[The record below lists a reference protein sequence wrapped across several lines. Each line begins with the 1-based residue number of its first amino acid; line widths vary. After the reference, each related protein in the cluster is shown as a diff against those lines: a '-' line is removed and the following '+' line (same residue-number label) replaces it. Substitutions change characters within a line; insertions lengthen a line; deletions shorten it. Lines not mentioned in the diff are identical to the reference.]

1 MIDDC
6 CDNEVKIINSV
17 RTCSSGILKIC
28 KYEETNSQELVKP
41 SQDEEFCVEVSG
53 PCFCENYTLRS
64 SNNWCILL
72 EGLQPGE
79 YQIRECD
86 CENYDVSYLVN
97 REVMEEA
104 FVKTIYPYSGL

>member
-1 MIDDC
+1 MCIRDRYQVNGGKECSSARFVIDDC

-53 PCFCENYTLRS
+53 PCFCENYTLR
-64 SNNWCILL
+64 
-72 EGLQPGE
+72 
-79 YQIRECD
+79 
-86 CENYDVSYLVN
+86 
-97 REVMEEA
+97 
-104 FVKTIYPYSGL
+104 